1 MEMFASSLQNEE
13 EKEEY
18 KKLTIIHE
26 INDDCTHMT
35 TTTAT
40 TICMKEFQP
49 NLSLTLTDQG
59 QTNNPKYVT
68 PSSYPMKF

>member
-40 TICMKEFQP
+40 AIESSCKRNICYGFF
-49 NLSLTLTDQG
+49 L
-59 QTNNPKYVT
+59 
-68 PSSYPMKF
+68 